1 MSELEQLF
9 IESTMS
15 SERAEPRPVV
25 VVRLTTSYWHDRNG
39 MHWKQSLRFLKR
51 KCVGYNVIYEDCQNI
66 GANEVIP
73 RIENLSECDDGLYYI
88 VTCNERGSDW
98 EASHIIDEYDYRLV
112 PLK

>member
-1 MSELEQLF
+1 MSDHHELLCLPV
-9 IESTMS
+9 EST
-15 SERAEPRPVV
+15 EPHPVV

-39 MHWKQSLRFLKR
+39 VHWKQSLRWLKR
-51 KCVGYNVIYEDCQNI
+51 KSVGFNVMHEDCTMI

-73 RIENLSECDDGLYYI
+73 RIVNLHECDDGIYQI

-98 EASHIIDEYDYRLV
+98 EVPHIIDEYDYQLV